1 MRYLYSALLYILF
14 PLVLLRMLWRSRR
27 APGYRLRLE
36 ERFGIA
42 SIGHDSAAPVIWV
55 HAVSVGE
62 VLAAI
67 PLLEQLLAG
76 YPEHQLLLTTT
87 TPTGSQRAR
96 ALFGD
101 RVHHVYAPWDLPG
114 SVNRFLRR
122 TRPSLL
128 LLMET
133 ELWPNLLHACHARG
147 CPVVLANGR
156 LSARSA
162 RGYARFG
169 SITRSMLAQ
178 LTRVACQSAVD
189 AERFLSLGLPPQ
201 SLSVTGNVKF
211 DLQVDVAMQARAA
224 ELRRTLDADKRP
236 VLVAASTH
244 AGEEELVLQAFTRLR
259 QSFGDC
265 LLVLVPRHPERF
277 DAVCALCVSQGW
289 QVLRRSGGVA
299 PAAGDA
305 ILLGDTMGELRLLFA
320 AATVAFIGGSLVEHG
335 GHNALE
341 ACVWGVPVLS
351 GPHTFNFEEI
361 TGLLT
366 AAGAMLVLQE
376 PEQLGAC
383 LQKLLDDPVRCNEMG
398 AAGKRVLAQNS
409 GARERL
415 LALVG
420 RELRGG

>member
-27 APGYRLRLE
+27 APGYRQRLA

-42 SIGHDSAAPVIWV
+42 SVGLDSDAPVIWV

-62 VLAAI
+62 VWAAAA
-67 PLLEQLLAG
+67 LLEELLQD
-76 YPEHQLLLTTT
+76 YPDHQLLLTTT
-87 TPTGSQRAR
+87 TPTGSQRAK
-96 ALFGD
+96 ALFGG

-114 SVNRFLRR
+114 SVSRFLRR

-147 CPVVLANGR
+147 CPVLLANGR

-169 SITRSMLAQ
+169 PITRNMLAQ
-178 LTRVACQSAVD
+178 LSRVACQSAVD
-189 AERFLSLGLPPQ
+189 GERFLSLGLPPQ
-201 SLSVTGNVKF
+201 SLTVTGNIKF
-211 DLQVDVAMQARAA
+211 DLEVDTAMHARAA
-224 ELRRTLDADKRP
+224 KLRQELDADNRP

-244 AGEEELVLQAFTRLR
+244 AGEEALVLQAFARLR
-259 QSFGDC
+259 QSFGNC

-277 DAVCALCVSQGW
+277 DAVYALCASQGW
-289 QVLRRSGGVA
+289 QVLRRSSGVA

-341 ACVWGVPVLS
+341 ACAWGVPVVS

-361 TGLLT
+361 TDLLT

-376 PEQLGAC
+376 PGQLGAC
-383 LQKLLDDPVRCNEMG
+383 LQSLLEDPVRCMEMG
-398 AAGKRVLAQNS
+398 AAGKRVLAQNG
-409 GARERL
+409 GARKRL
-415 LALVG
+415 LELVG
-420 RELRGG
+420 RELGGA